1 MFDILI
7 LIEEL
12 IQLGL
17 SIAMTKRKASR
28 VKMTQ
33 QRISLEV
40 GGEFC
45 CSCSDFDD
53 CRSHHHVSVES
64 RPE

>member
-28 VKMTQ
+28 AKTAQ

-40 GGEFC
+40 GELCLILFRFC
-45 CSCSDFDD
+45 
-53 CRSHHHVSVES
+53 
-64 RPE
+64 